1 MPDEFAVSFTALA
14 RQDLLGISDA
24 ASREVIVRQA
34 MKLKAEPLKQ
44 GKALTGD
51 LKGYRSVRA
60 AGQRYR
66 VIYQVAVS
74 QGAVVVVVV
83 GIRKEGSRKD
93 AYQVASKRL
102 GSK

>member
-1 MPDEFAVSFTALA
+1 MADEFAVSFTDLA
-14 RQDLLGISDA
+14 RQDLLDISDA

-34 MKLKAEPLKQ
+34 LKLRAEPLKQ
-44 GKALTGD
+44 GKALTGN

-83 GIRKEGSRKD
+83 GIRKEGSKKD
-93 AYQVASKRL
+93 AYEVAKKRL
-102 GSK
+102 T